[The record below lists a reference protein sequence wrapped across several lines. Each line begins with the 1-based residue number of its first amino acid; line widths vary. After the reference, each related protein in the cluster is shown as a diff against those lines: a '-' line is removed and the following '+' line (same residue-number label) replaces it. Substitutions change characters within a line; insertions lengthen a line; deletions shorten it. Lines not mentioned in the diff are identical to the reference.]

1 MEENYLREDI
11 FLKDGKLS
19 INQQYWDLIK
29 KHHQRH
35 DVQNYI
41 HSLIV
46 KHNIPFPYKEYTEL
60 GLKDEFSKLKNTH
73 HYGIISYAKWSSHR
87 LEIPNFDF
95 TYDGRYLGLLPNL
108 VGRSCS
114 DNFTQVERM
123 KCEAKDRGLS
133 PIHSWEKRTS
143 VFRFL
148 YNVCENVSPKT
159 LRATISNSSGYV
171 ASQFSPMCAKAI
183 YDMYDCRDVLDLSM
197 GWGDRLIGALASNIG
212 SYTGIDPNTALHPK
226 YEAISKYYKHNKKTR
241 FICLPAE
248 DVNLDSD
255 QFDMVF
261 TSPPYFDRERYSIE
275 DTQSW
280 KRYGTSLEL
289 WLNGFLFKVI
299 EKSFKWLKEGGRLI
313 LNINDVSNAPFCK
326 RMLDYASSI
335 GFKYEGVI
343 GYEMTSRPGDGSLSD
358 HIIYEPMFVWVKGA
372 PKNKIQIEPMD
383 TLF

>member
-11 FLKDGKLS
+11 FLKDGKLQ
-19 INQQYWDLIK
+19 INGQYWDLIK

-73 HYGIISYAKWSSHR
+73 HYGFISYAKWSSHR

-95 TYDGRYLGLLPNL
+95 TYDGSYLGLLPNL
-108 VGRSCS
+108 IGRSCS

-123 KCEAKDRGLS
+123 KCEAKDRGMS
-133 PIHSWEKRTS
+133 PINSWEKRTS

-148 YNVCENVSPKT
+148 YNVCENVSSKT
-159 LRATISNSSGYV
+159 LRATISNSSGYM

-183 YDMYDCRDVLDLSM
+183 YEMFDCKNVLDLSM
-197 GWGDRLIGALASNIG
+197 GWGDRLVGALASNID
-212 SYTGIDPNTALHPK
+212 SYTGIDPNTALHPHYASIDK
-226 YEAISKYYKHNKKTR
+226 FYRHNKKTH
-241 FICLPAE
+241 FICSPAE
-248 DVNLDSD
+248 DVDLNAG

-261 TSPPYFDRERYSIE
+261 TSPPYFDRERYSE
-275 DTQSW
+275 ESTQSW
-280 KRYGTSLEL
+280 KRYGSSVER
-289 WLNGFLFKVI
+289 WLNGFLFKVM
-299 EKSFKWLKEGGRLI
+299 EKSYDWLQDGGRLI
-313 LNINDVSNAPFCK
+313 LNINDVSKTPFCK
-326 RMLDYASSI
+326 QMLDHAKSI
-335 GFKYEGVI
+335 GFTYEGVI
-343 GYEMTSRPGDGSLSD
+343 GYGMQSRPGEHTTSD
-358 HIIYEPMFVWVKGA
+358 DVIYEPMFVWSKGKA
-372 PKNKIQIEPMD
+372 KNKIQVEPVN